1 MHPAYFEVRFRHAG
15 DDIVWPLSF
24 SIITA
29 YAMTGEHWSEEKN
42 RSADMRLQRELREMQ
57 MWMCRVSG
65 YSPSSGHTEPGWAVE
80 MPFEMACDTG
90 RCYNQDAI
98 YFIEGDQLFVSFCD
112 ERRKQIVVDGFR
124 TRLDRPMGSDLE

>member
-1 MHPAYFEVRFRHAG
+1 MHPAYFEVRFRCTD
-15 DDIVWPLSF
+15 DDIVWPPSF
-24 SIITA
+24 SNITA
-29 YAMTGEHWSEEKN
+29 YATTGERWSEQKN
-42 RSADMRLQRELREMQ
+42 RSADMRLQRELRAMQ
-57 MWMCRVSG
+57 IWMHRVSG

-98 YFIEGDQLFVSFCD
+98 YFIDGDQLFVSFCD

-124 TRLDRPMGSDLE
+124 TRLDPPMGSDLE